1 MPKAKFKRKRAPK
14 PPQKVLSYFAA
25 DGSYGNAEGYVLMET
40 TYWNEV
46 DWDIIEDT
54 SEMFRPIVS
63 RLITESYE
71 LDADEEGL
79 RAAFER
85 YGVDLSKYGNF

>member
-1 MPKAKFKRKRAPK
+1 MPKGKFKRKRAPK
-14 PPQKVLSYFAA
+14 PLQKVLSYFAA

-46 DWDIIEDT
+46 DWNIIEDT
-54 SEMFRPIVS
+54 SDMFRPIVS

-71 LDADEEGL
+71 ADADEAGL

-85 YGVDLSKYGNF
+85 YGVDLSKYGDF